1 MNSSSDIGP
10 SPSPASTGAPV
21 PDAGFQRPANWREA
35 LMALVDSRV
44 SLIQLESK
52 ELGKEVARRSIFIG
66 AACVSAVITWGLL
79 LIGLISLIAELG
91 GWPWN
96 RVALAAAALHLL
108 LAFVFFRLSKSSG
121 GSAFPITRNEFQ
133 KDRAWIENF
142 HHPRKSGD

>member
-1 MNSSSDIGP
+1 
-10 SPSPASTGAPV
+10 
-21 PDAGFQRPANWREA
+21 
-35 LMALVDSRV
+35 MALVDSRV
-44 SLIQLESK
+44 SLIQLESR

-79 LIGLISLIAELG
+79 LVGCISLIAELG

-108 LAFVFFRLSKSSG
+108 LALLFFRLSKSSG
-121 GSAFPITRNEFQ
+121 GQAFPVTRNEFQ